1 MLGISI
7 GSPANELIKPL
18 NARMPA
24 IITEADLKK
33 WIGEEPV
40 SKQDLKRMLQPFA
53 ASQMRLW
60 PVSERVGNW
69 RNNGADL
76 VEPVSEFDLDG
87 IPSSRGRLFEMPVV

>member
-40 SKQDLKRMLQPFA
+40 R
-53 ASQMRLW
+53 
-60 PVSERVGNW
+60 
-69 RNNGADL
+69 
-76 VEPVSEFDLDG
+76 
-87 IPSSRGRLFEMPVV
+87 I

>member
-40 SKQDLKRMLQPFA
+40 SKQDLKRMLQLFA
-53 ASQMRLW
+53 ARRCVFGLSASASATGATTAPTLSSQY
-60 PVSERVGNW
+60 PNSTAPPQTKAVS
-69 RNNGADL
+69 
-76 VEPVSEFDLDG
+76 FD
-87 IPSSRGRLFEMPVV
+87 MQVV